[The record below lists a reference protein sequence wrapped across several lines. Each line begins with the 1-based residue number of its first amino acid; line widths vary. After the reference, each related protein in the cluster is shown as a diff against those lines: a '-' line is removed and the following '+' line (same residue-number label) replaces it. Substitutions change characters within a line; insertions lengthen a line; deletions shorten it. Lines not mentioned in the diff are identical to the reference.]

1 MCLFVPVPPPP
12 PTNLQVSSVGI
23 RTATLMWQK
32 PVIRFQNSLTDI
44 SSYQVIATQS
54 QFPDLVNVVV
64 TVSARSYTF
73 PHALQEY
80 TLYSCTVKARNT
92 FGLGNA
98 SHSVE
103 FRTLQAG

>member
-1 MCLFVPVPPPP
+1 MYLFVPVPPPP
-12 PTNLQVSSVGI
+12 PTNLQVSSVGT

-32 PVIRFQNSLTDI
+32 PVIRFQNSLTDV

-54 QFPDLVNVVV
+54 QFPDLVDVVV
-64 TVSARSYTF
+64 TVSASSYTF
-73 PHALQEY
+73 PQTLQEY